1 MTSDHD
7 SPPITLPISYPL
19 LTNSIIYASMSCTCL
34 TFMHHAIDSLIHKGF
49 FVDGQ
54 QIAKLDR
61 LIKEACLTRM
71 LS

>member
-1 MTSDHD
+1 
-7 SPPITLPISYPL
+7 
-19 LTNSIIYASMSCTCL
+19 
-34 TFMHHAIDSLIHKGF
+34 MHHAIDSLIHKGF